1 MAVLADPG
9 TYSDSMT
16 LATVAAFALVAAVA
30 ISIPGPTVLLALSNG
45 SRFGLRRATFGMLG
59 AVASDVVLVT
69 AVALGLGALLLAS
82 EVAFSVVK
90 WIGVA
95 YLVYLGI
102 RLLLSRGRLAHVAED
117 DPRGSRRAVFMRA
130 FLVAVTNP
138 KGYLFVGALLPQ
150 FITPGLPQ
158 VPQYLII
165 GVVFCAIDFS
175 IMFGYAALGST
186 AMRMLRARGAVW
198 IDRVCGAVLI
208 GLAGWLA
215 FARRASA

>member
-1 MAVLADPG
+1 MEP
-9 TYSDSMT
+9 
-16 LATVAAFALVAAVA
+16 ATTAAFAIVAAVA
-30 ISIPGPTVLLALSNG
+30 IAIPGPTVLLALSNG
-45 SRFGLRRATFGMLG
+45 SRFGLQRSVFGMLG

-69 AVALGLGALLLAS
+69 AVALGLGAVLLAS
-82 EVAFSVVK
+82 ELAFSIVK

-102 RLLLSRGRLAHVAED
+102 RLLLSKGKLAHVDAD
-117 DPRGSRRAVFMRA
+117 SDPRGSRRSVFMRA

-150 FITPGLPQ
+150 FIVPSQPQ
-158 VPQYLII
+158 VLQYVVI
-165 GVVFCAIDFS
+165 GLVFCAIDFT
-175 IMFGYAALGST
+175 IMFGYALLGSQ
-186 AMRMLRARGAVW
+186 AMRLLRARGAVW

-215 FARRASA
+215 FARRAAA

>member
-1 MAVLADPG
+1 M
-9 TYSDSMT
+9 S
-16 LATVAAFALVAAVA
+16 LATIATFAVVAAIA
-30 ISIPGPTVLLALSNG
+30 IAIPGPTVLLALSNG
-45 SRFGLRRATFGMLG
+45 SRFGLRRSVFGMLG

-82 EVAFSVVK
+82 ELAFSIVK

-95 YLVYLGI
+95 YLAYLGI
-102 RLLLSRGRLAHVAED
+102 RMLLSKGKLAQVDAD
-117 DPRGSRRAVFMRA
+117 SDPRGSRRSVFMRA

-150 FITPGLPQ
+150 FIVPSQPQ
-158 VPQYLII
+158 VLQYVVI
-165 GVVFCAIDFS
+165 GLVFCAIDFT
-175 IMFGYAALGST
+175 IMFAYALLGSQ
-186 AMRMLRARGAVW
+186 AMRLLRARGAVW

-215 FARRASA
+215 FARRAAA

>member
-1 MAVLADPG
+1 ME
-9 TYSDSMT
+9 
-16 LATVAAFALVAAVA
+16 LATIAAFAIVAAVA
-30 ISIPGPTVLLALSNG
+30 IAIPGPTVLLALSNG
-45 SRFGLRRATFGMLG
+45 SRFGLRRSVFGMLG

-82 EVAFSVVK
+82 ELAFSIVK

-95 YLVYLGI
+95 YLAYLGI
-102 RLLLSRGRLAHVAED
+102 RLLLSKGKLAHVDAD
-117 DPRGSRRAVFMRA
+117 SDPRGSRRSVFMRA

-150 FITPGLPQ
+150 FIVPSQPQ
-158 VPQYLII
+158 VLQYVVI
-165 GVVFCAIDFS
+165 GLVFCAIDFT
-175 IMFGYAALGST
+175 IMFAYALLGSQ
-186 AMRMLRARGAVW
+186 AMRLLRARGAVW

-215 FARRASA
+215 FARRAAA